1 MEPITLGFLLA
12 AALSGVIGNKA
23 DEAVNQAVGSS
34 IKWFTNHRQQEDE
47 SVYGELQKAISR
59 SFLLAQQ
66 SIVSECLKELTTG
79 TRSFNYAALR
89 GHEADVHWL
98 EQKLKRL
105 EKELKQ
111 VEQGKAVDVPIAF
124 GQIEPL
130 FTSEGALTVNSMQA
144 VREKL
149 IAAVRA
155 EGTVPYYQAKVEDL
169 KAGLFEQMRRYFAS
183 EILHNPVLNNFF
195 QGQLLTQINANLQ
208 DLRAE
213 QIHVRDW
220 ENELQDLAR
229 NVSQEIGEIKEL
241 LKQLASFQSRQ
252 FPVPLNFKRLIAE
265 KTEEFVGREFVF
277 SEIELFFQEQ
287 SKGYFIIEADPGMG
301 KSAILAEFVR
311 RNSCIV
317 HFNNRSEGITSAE
330 EFLRCVCTQ
339 LIEAYQLSDSTA
351 IQPENLRNGN
361 FLSNLLEEVTGK
373 LESGERLVIAVDAL
387 DEVDLSSQSKG
398 ANVLYLPQSLPE
410 NVFFVV
416 TKRPL
421 KLPLRVNDQKR
432 FNLIK
437 RFNLMRYEAENQQ
450 DAQDYIG
457 QRIRKSQPLQ
467 GWIHRRSLKDEEFVT
482 TLAAKSESNFEY
494 LRHVLPAIEKGDYQD
509 LKIENLPQGLEN
521 YYEDHWERMGINADP
536 LPEVKIKIVYL
547 LATALEPVSRD
558 WIVRRLDTQN
568 PITVVQILK
577 EWDQF
582 LREQQVDEETRYSLY
597 HSSFRD
603 FLYRQDIVQAAG
615 ETIEGVNAQI
625 VDSLTKGLFDDE

>member
-1 MEPITLGFLLA
+1 MEPITLGWILA
-12 AALSGVIGNKA
+12 AALSGLIGNKVDKAVDVALGKGFQAIA
-23 DEAVNQAVGSS
+23 DRLKQGNEPIN
-34 IKWFTNHRQQEDE
+34 N
-47 SVYGELQKAISR
+47 ELQKAVRR

-66 SIVSECLKELTTG
+66 SIASECRDELTG
-79 TRSFNYAALR
+79 GRYGGLYSSVKPQHRS
-89 GHEADVHWL
+89 DVSWL
-98 EQKLKRL
+98 NQKLKQ
-105 EKELKQ
+105 LKADLNA
-111 VEQGKAVDVPIAF
+111 VENEESIVASWEE
-124 GQIEPL
+124 IESLLTPD
-130 FTSEGALTVNSMQA
+130 GALAVNSIQT
-144 VREKL
+144 VRERL
-149 IAAVRA
+149 IALVKQ
-155 EGTVPYYQAKVEDL
+155 EGGVSCYQV
-169 KAGLFEQMRRYFAS
+169 KAAAQVGLFERMCAYFAS
-183 EILHNPVLNNFF
+183 EIKNNPEVRDII
-195 QGQLLTQINANLQ
+195 QGQLLTQINANLKTQQVTVQ
-208 DLRAE
+208 DLEHSLR
-213 QIHVRDW
+213 
-220 ENELQDLAR
+220 DLAR
-229 NVSQEIGEIKEL
+229 NVPQDIAEIKDL
-241 LKQLASFQSRQ
+241 VKQIANSQNRQ

-265 KTEEFVGREFVF
+265 KTEGFVGRDFVF

-330 EFLRCVCTQ
+330 EFLRGVCTQ
-339 LIEAYQLSDSTA
+339 LIEGYQLSHSTD

-398 ANVLYLPQSLPE
+398 ANVLYLPQTLPE

-421 KLPLRVNDQKR
+421 QLPLRVNDQ
-432 FNLIK
+432 K

-450 DAQDYIG
+450 DVQDYIG
-457 QRIRKSQPLQ
+457 QHIRKSQPLQ
-467 GWIHRRSLKDEEFVT
+467 RWIHRQSLKNEEFVT

-509 LKIENLPQGLEN
+509 LNIENLPQGLEN
-521 YYEDHWERMGINADP
+521 YYEDHWERMGMNADP

-547 LATALEPVSRD
+547 LATALEPVSRG

-568 PITVVQILK
+568 PIPVVQILK

-582 LREQQVDEETRYSLY
+582 LREQQLDKETRYSLY

-615 ETIEGVNAQI
+615 ETIEDVNAQI
-625 VDSLTKGLFDDE
+625 VSSLTKRLFDDE

>member
-1 MEPITLGFLLA
+1 MEPITLGWILA
-12 AALSGVIGNKA
+12 AALSGLIGNKA
-23 DEAVNQAVGSS
+23 DKAIDVALGKGFQAIADRLKQGNEP
-34 IKWFTNHRQQEDE
+34 INN
-47 SVYGELQKAISR
+47 ELQKAVRR

-66 SIVSECLKELTTG
+66 SIASECLDELTG
-79 TRSFNYAALR
+79 GRYGGLYSSVKPQHRS
-89 GHEADVHWL
+89 DVSWL
-98 EQKLKRL
+98 NQKLNQ
-105 EKELKQ
+105 LKADL
-111 VEQGKAVDVPIAF
+111 KAVDKEESIQAPVASLEE
-124 GQIEPL
+124 IESLLTPD
-130 FTSEGALTVNSMQA
+130 GALAVNSIQT

-149 IAAVRA
+149 IALVKQ
-155 EGTVPYYQAKVEDL
+155 EGGVSCYQAKAAAAQV
-169 KAGLFEQMRRYFAS
+169 GLFERMCAYFAS
-183 EILHNPVLNNFF
+183 EIKNNPEVRDII
-195 QGQLLTQINANLQ
+195 QGQLLTQINANLKTQ
-208 DLRAE
+208 QVTVQELEHSLR
-213 QIHVRDW
+213 
-220 ENELQDLAR
+220 DLAR
-229 NVSQEIGEIKEL
+229 NVPQDIAEIKDL
-241 LKQLASFQSRQ
+241 VKQIANSQNRQ

-301 KSAILAEFVR
+301 KSALLAEFVR
-311 RNSCIV
+311 RNQCIV
-317 HFNNRSEGITSAE
+317 HFNNRSEGITSTE
-330 EFLRCVCTQ
+330 EFIRCVCTQ
-339 LIEAYQLSDSTA
+339 LIEGYQLSHSTD

-421 KLPLRVNDQKR
+421 QLPLRVNDQ
-432 FNLIK
+432 K

-450 DAQDYIG
+450 DVQDYIG

-467 GWIHRRSLKDEEFVT
+467 RWIHRQSLKNEEFVT

-509 LKIENLPQGLEN
+509 LNIENLPQGLQN
-521 YYEDHWERMGINADP
+521 YYEDHWERMGMNAHP

-547 LATALEPVSRD
+547 LATALEPVSWT
-558 WIVRRLDTQN
+558 WIVRRLDTQK
-568 PITVVQILK
+568 PILVVQILK

-582 LREQQVDEETRYSLY
+582 LREQRLDGETRYSLY

-625 VDSLTKGLFDDE
+625 VNSFTQGVFDDE

>member
-23 DEAVNQAVGSS
+23 DKAVDIAVGRS
-34 IKWFTNHRQQEDE
+34 IQAFTNRRQQEDE
-47 SVYGELQKAISR
+47 SVYRELQKAISR

-66 SIVSECLKELTTG
+66 SIASECLKALTTG
-79 TRSFNYAALR
+79 TRGFNYAALP
-89 GHEADVHWL
+89 GHEADVRWL

-111 VEQGKAVDVPIAF
+111 VKQGKTIDVPIAF

-130 FTSEGALTVNSMQA
+130 FTPEGGLAVNSMQA

-155 EGTVPYYQAKVEDL
+155 EGTVPYYQAKVEDSQ
-169 KAGLFEQMRRYFAS
+169 AGLFEQMRRHFAS
-183 EILHNPVLNNFF
+183 QILHNAVLNNFF

-208 DLRAE
+208 DLQAQ

-220 ENELQDLAR
+220 ENGLQDLAR
-229 NVSQEIGEIKEL
+229 NVSQEIAEIKEL
-241 LKQLASFQSRQ
+241 LKQLAIAQSRQ

-277 SEIELFFQEQ
+277 TEIERFFQEQ

-301 KSAILAEFVR
+301 KSALLAEFVR

-339 LIEAYQLSDSTA
+339 LIEGYQLSHSTD

-387 DEVDLSSQSKG
+387 DEVDLSSPSKG

-421 KLPLRVNDQKR
+421 QLPLRVNDQ
-432 FNLIK
+432 K

-450 DAQDYIG
+450 DVQDFIG
-457 QRIRKSQPLQ
+457 QRIHKSQPLQ
-467 GWIHRRSLKDEEFVT
+467 QWIHHRSLKDEEFVT

-494 LRHVLPAIEKGDYQD
+494 LRHVLPAIEQGDYQD
-509 LKIENLPQGLEN
+509 LNIENLPQGLEN
-521 YYEDHWERMGINADP
+521 YYEDHWERMGMNTHP
-536 LPEVKIKIVYL
+536 LPEVKIKIVYV
-547 LATALEPVSRD
+547 LATALEPVSRG

-568 PITVVQILK
+568 PMLVVQILK

-582 LREQQVDEETRYSLY
+582 LREQQLDKETRYSLY

-603 FLYRQDIVQAAG
+603 FL
-615 ETIEGVNAQI
+615 
-625 VDSLTKGLFDDE
+625 